1 MVVWI
6 PDCYSDAIWIT
17 DHYRVTE
24 YWTFWP
30 LFRWH
35 LIIGQLSGIWIV
47 DAHLSTIIV
56 VPLFECP
63 VFWSPLYHH
72 PQVELLQVR
81 RSTCSS
87 RCWRWDRPDTK
98 NLSRNEEKILLCSNR
113 NSPGKHISLHQ
124 YLNMGSILSTKKII
138 RILTNPLI
146 WSFLFHLLLT
156 NWFLWNNRSKHKF
169 TMGYLFDCSSA
180 GLDNNW

>member
-17 DHYRVTE
+17 DHYRATE

-35 LIIGQLSGIWIV
+35 SINGQLSGIWIV
-47 DAHLSTIIV
+47 DAQLSTIIV

-113 NSPGKHISLHQ
+113 NSPGNHISLQQ
-124 YLNMGSILSTKKII
+124 YLNMGTILSTKNHQNSDQSFNLFFSYFIH
-138 RILTNPLI
+138 LI
-146 WSFLFHLLLT
+146 LT

-169 TMGYLFDCSSA
+169 YNGLFIWLFF
-180 GLDNNW
+180 GRFRQ